1 LLKHR
6 SAILAVAWTLFDVV
20 TVTPQESGMPP
31 QPSAE
36 HKKLGVFVGTWNDEA
51 LMKPGP
57 FGPGGK
63 MNLTETCDWFT
74 GGFSL
79 ICHTETTG
87 YLGHLKTLTVLT
99 YDSGEKKYRL
109 HEFNSVGW
117 SSSATGAVDGDTWTF
132 DSESKIGER
141 MVKTRST
148 IKMSAPDSALMTSE
162 VSVEGGPMTLLME
175 LKGTRLKQN
184 AADSEVCGHASEGWI
199 FECFQKWS
207 HPQ

>member
-1 LLKHR
+1 MLKHR
-6 SAILAVAWTLFDVV
+6 VASVALTLMSGFTSVAQQPTSAV
-20 TVTPQESGMPP
+20 
-31 QPSAE
+31 QPSPE

-79 ICHTETTG
+79 VCHTEATG
-87 YLGHLKTLTVLT
+87 YLGHVKTLTVLT

-117 SSSATGAVDGDTWTF
+117 SSAATGAVDGDTWTF
-132 DSESKIGER
+132 DGESKIGGR

-199 FECFQKWS
+199 FECLQKWS

>member
-1 LLKHR
+1 MLKHR
-6 SAILAVAWTLFDVV
+6 GVSVALTLMSGLTSVAQQPTSAV
-20 TVTPQESGMPP
+20 
-31 QPSAE
+31 QPSPE

-51 LMKPGP
+51 MMKSGP

-79 ICHTETTG
+79 VCHTDATG
-87 YLGHLKTLTVLT
+87 HLGHLKTLTILT
-99 YDSGEKKYRL
+99 YDLEEKKYRL

-117 SSSATGAVDGDTWTF
+117 SGAATGTVDGDTWTF
-132 DSESKIGER
+132 LGESKIDGR

-148 IKMSAPDSALMTSE
+148 IKISAPDSALMTSE

-184 AADSEVCGHASEGWI
+184 GADSEVCGHASEGWI
-199 FECFQKWS
+199 FDCFQKWS
-207 HPQ
+207 RPH

>member
-1 LLKHR
+1 MLKHR
-6 SAILAVAWTLFDVV
+6 VVGVALTLMSGIASVAQQPTSAV
-20 TVTPQESGMPP
+20 
-31 QPSAE
+31 QPGPE

-51 LMKPGP
+51 VMKPGP

-79 ICHTETTG
+79 VCHTDTTG

-99 YDSGEKKYRL
+99 YDPEEKKYRL

-117 SSSATGAVDGDTWTF
+117 SEAAEGTVDGDTWTF
-132 DSESKIGER
+132 LGESKIGGR

-148 IKMSAPDSALMTSE
+148 IRMSTPDSALMMSE

-175 LKGTRLKQN
+175 LKGRRLKQN
-184 AADSEVCGHASEGWI
+184 AADSDACGHASEGWI
-199 FECFQKWS
+199 FECFQKWLGP
-207 HPQ
+207 H

>member
-1 LLKHR
+1 MRR
-6 SAILAVAWTLFDVV
+6 STILVVSWTLFGVV
-20 TVTPQESGMPP
+20 TVAAQEPAKPP
-31 QPSAE
+31 QPSPE
-36 HKKLGVFVGTWNDEA
+36 HKKLGVFAGTWSDEA
-51 LMKPGP
+51 VMKAGP

-63 MNLTETCDWFT
+63 INLKETCAWFT

-79 ICHTETTG
+79 VCHTEATG
-87 YLGHLKTLTVLT
+87 YLGQVKTLTVLT
-99 YDSGEKKYRL
+99 YDPEEKNYAL

-117 SSSATGAVDGDTWTF
+117 SGAAKGTVDGDTWTF
-132 DSESKIGER
+132 DGESKIGGR

-207 HPQ
+207 HPH